1 MGMDVFQMGGI
12 TPAPLLWSLILN
24 DDLTAPAD
32 DNHSNDAG
40 RSLDTTWRLSEL
52 HYSEYIATI
61 EIARIQ
67 WNLWLT
73 VTLGRSEDKQTAL

>member
-40 RSLDTTWRLSEL
+40 RSLDTT
-52 HYSEYIATI
+52 
-61 EIARIQ
+61 
-67 WNLWLT
+67 
-73 VTLGRSEDKQTAL
+73 